1 MKLKFRHLLCFL
13 VAFALSLA
21 LKLAVPSRAIA
32 EPVTILVGSATS
44 LQDALKELT
53 PLFQSAHP
61 HITVKYS
68 FTAPGALQQQIE
80 RGAPIDVF
88 ISGASKQMDALQA
101 KGLILTDTRRNLV
114 SNRLALVVPRSSSL
128 VLTDFRQLTKQEIKR
143 IAMGEPRS
151 VPVGQYAEEV
161 LRSLGIWEQLR
172 PKLVL
177 GNTARN
183 VLATV
188 ESGNADAGIVFMTDA
203 QISDRVKQVAVA
215 PKNSHA
221 PIVYPIAV
229 VSTSR
234 EQKSAQA
241 YVQFLTGPLARPVFS
256 KYGFGTVRS

>member
-1 MKLKFRHLLCFL
+1 MTLKFRPLLCLFL
-13 VAFALSLA
+13 AFALTIA
-21 LKLAVPSRAIA
+21 LKLALPSGAVA
-32 EPVTILVGSATS
+32 EPVTLLVGSASS

-61 HITVKYS
+61 GITVKYS

-101 KGLILTDTRRNLV
+101 KGLILPETRRSLV
-114 SNRLALVVPRSSSL
+114 SNQLALVVPRSSSL
-128 VLTDFRQLTKQEIKR
+128 VLTDFRQLTKNEVKR
-143 IAMGEPRS
+143 LAMGEPRS

-203 QISDRVKQVAVA
+203 KISQRVRQVAVA
-215 PKNSHA
+215 PKDSHA
-221 PIVYPIAV
+221 PIVYPIGV

-241 YVQFLTGPLARPVFS
+241 YVAFLSSPRARPVFS
-256 KYGFGTVRS
+256 KYGFGMVR

>member
-1 MKLKFRHLLCFL
+1 MKLKFRQLLGFL
-13 VAFALSLA
+13 LAFALTLA
-21 LKLAVPSRAIA
+21 LKLALTNGAIA
-32 EPVTILVGSATS
+32 EPATLLVGSATS
-44 LQDALKELT
+44 LQNALKELT
-53 PLFQSAHP
+53 PLFQSAYP
-61 HITVKYS
+61 SIRVKYS

-128 VLTDFRQLTKQEIKR
+128 LLTDFRQLTKNEVKR

-161 LRSLGIWEQLR
+161 LRSLSIWEQLR

-215 PKNSHA
+215 PRDSHS
-221 PIVYPIAV
+221 PIVYPIAI
-229 VSTSR
+229 VSTSPQ
-234 EQKSAQA
+234 QKAAQD
-241 YVQFLTGPLARPVFS
+241 YIDFLTGPLARPIFS
-256 KYGFGTVRS
+256 KYGFGEVK

>member
-32 EPVTILVGSATS
+32 EPTSILVGSASS

-61 HITVKYS
+61 NITVRYS

-128 VLTDFRQLTKQEIKR
+128 VLTDFRQLTKNEIKR